1 MRQASEKTP
10 GEAWEEGAVSAKSL
24 GDLLVERNDVRPA
37 DMDKALQIQRS
48 VGGRLGPLLVRTGA
62 ISEDLLLRRLAEQQG
77 AAYLQ
82 DSEDLPDS
90 LDVYRFLSE
99 SPIKL
104 EWFIDHAVVMWSRDG
119 EIFCLARDVQDRVLL
134 ETLNYFHPG
143 PGR

>member
-10 GEAWEEGAVSAKSL
+10 GEVWEEGAVSAKSL
-24 GDLLVERNDVRPA
+24 GDLLVERNDVRPS

-62 ISEDLLLRRLAEQQG
+62 ISEDLLLRRLAEQEG

-90 LDVYRFLSE
+90 LDVYRFLLSRR
-99 SPIKL
+99 SS
-104 EWFIDHAVVMWSRDG
+104 WSGSSTTRW
-119 EIFCLARDVQDRVLL
+119 
-134 ETLNYFHPG
+134 
-143 PGR
+143 